1 MAEGERGSI
10 ETVLCATDFSETAD
24 RALRHATMLARRHQ
38 ARLVLT
44 HIIEPLPADP
54 YPMPAALPTGEMSLR
69 EMGSQR
75 LRQLASEI
83 AEPGLRVDARLETGP
98 PGSQLL
104 EVAEKERAELIV
116 LGTRGLTGF
125 RHLVF
130 GSTAEH
136 VVRCAR
142 CPVLTVH
149 PEDPEPVD
157 APSEVILPT
166 DLSADAEVAA
176 DAFLSLYGEATGARV
191 VLTFADST
199 PPYLDALQH
208 ERLEEWHEPDA
219 RREDLEGRLAPMAD
233 RLRGRGF
240 EVEVRIQ
247 DGGPVDVITGLAEER
262 GSDLIVMST
271 HGHSA
276 LVNALLGR
284 TAQRVVQHAKCPVLT
299 VRPPRR
305 D

>member
-1 MAEGERGSI
+1 MTRAEEDPI
-10 ETVLCATDFSETAD
+10 ETVLCATDFSETASQ
-24 RALRHATMLARRHQ
+24 ALHHATRLASRHQ
-38 ARLVLT
+38 ARLVLV
-44 HIIEPLPADP
+44 HIVEPLPADP
-54 YPMPAALPTGEMSLR
+54 YPMPAALPTGEANLR
-69 EMGSQR
+69 ELGSER
-75 LRQLASEI
+75 LQQLAREI
-83 AEPGLRVDARLETGP
+83 AAPGLRVETRLEMGP

-104 EVAEKERAELIV
+104 EVAERERASLIV

-157 APSEVILPT
+157 DPSVVILPT

-176 DAFLSLYGEATGARV
+176 DAFLALYGEATGAHL

-219 RREDLEGRLAPMAD
+219 RREDLEARLAPMAD
-233 RLRGRGF
+233 RLRSRGF

-247 DGGPVDVITGLAEER
+247 DGGAVDVITSLAEAR

-276 LVNALLGR
+276 LVNVLLGR

>member
-1 MAEGERGSI
+1 MSKAKEGSI
-10 ETVLCATDFSETAD
+10 ETVLCATDFSETAA
-24 RALRHATMLARRHQ
+24 RALLHATKLARRHR

-54 YPMPAALPTGEMSLR
+54 YPMPAALPTSESSLR
-69 EMGSQR
+69 ELGSER

-83 AEPGLRVDARLETGP
+83 AAPDLQVDTRLETGP

-104 EVAEKERAELIV
+104 EVAEQERADLIV

-149 PEDPEPVD
+149 PDDPEPTGD
-157 APSEVILPT
+157 PSEVILPT

-176 DAFLSLYGEATGARV
+176 DAFLAVYGEVTGARV

-219 RREDLEGRLAPMAD
+219 RRDDLEARLAPMAD

-240 EVEVRIQ
+240 EVEIRIQ

-276 LVNALLGR
+276 LVNMLLGR